1 MKTVERHKKTDFGD
15 VWYVNAADGTYRFA
29 VYKYDDDNDTIYLSN
44 VFVKEDSRRQGYGNE
59 ILTSAEE
66 YANRLGASV
75 ICLKV
80 LSGTDVHRW
89 YKRHGYEDLEKDEE
103 ERGYM
108 WMKKELRKI
117 NESVWSDMHKRSDGR
132 AIRKEDDIP
141 FGMGDVLLTYIGMFS
156 DKLHDTDDYELTLGD
171 FISFIRDFSDDER
184 VKSFNPDIPG
194 LITYVK
200 AHWDDSVSQS
210 IQDTVND
217 IDMGLDNISGV
228 DESVWSDMHKR
239 SNGYQV
245 RKEDDVNLLD
255 LDEFYKYIKDQ
266 YKTKVEYIDLDAMG
280 GGNGNVLG
288 VDITE
293 DIILFYKPKRGHILL
308 SWSRVKIP
316 MPFLDELAD
325 RFKIENPNVMRR
337 IITEK
342 DGSCTNKT
350 FVDVIEFFLGHK
362 ESMVN
367 ESVWADIHKRS
378 NGSQERKEDDLNIL
392 GPDDFF
398 SYLVS
403 EYRNK
408 TYYISKD
415 HYCRDYDTDVV
426 VNPIRDIGVFG
437 SYSDDKLSRIMVVLT
452 NRGYIRHHQA
462 INNMLKLSDDRFIWD
477 KGDEERFYVTGKNG
491 DVNNITFVDLIEFF
505 LNNSIYESVCVDMHK
520 RSNGEQVRK
529 EDEITQ
535 TDMDAIVDSMNEFA
549 TRVVWDN
556 EKFSREK
563 FCECIRNY
571 LKFIED
577 INIEN
582 IIRYVNLHWTGDI
595 EKDIEG
601 FIKEEEK
608 EKDRGMNESIWSDI
622 HRRSNGEQVRKEDEL
637 TSDDY
642 TILKEVLIMFGRE
655 VRFAINNN
663 YKILYKNTLEDCV
676 KFINVLIDSDFRGV
690 DLLKLKKYVET
701 NWEKDPIIQKIIGW
715 TIDGKKSK
723 EIDQEIR
730 NEIKNDKTWNLNEC
744 DGVPGGITPADVGGM
759 GEITF
764 PGADGTPG
772 SGDIPM
778 PTGHVYQQVA
788 PFGIFIRAKKGKKRK
803 KKFRKEDEPCVHS
816 ENPPIY
822 SHVDDFRDY
831 VDRVY
836 NQIDRK
842 K

>member
-1 MKTVERHKKTDFGD
+1 
-15 VWYVNAADGTYRFA
+15 
-29 VYKYDDDNDTIYLSN
+29 
-44 VFVKEDSRRQGYGNE
+44 
-59 ILTSAEE
+59 
-66 YANRLGASV
+66 
-75 ICLKV
+75 
-80 LSGTDVHRW
+80 
-89 YKRHGYEDLEKDEE
+89 
-103 ERGYM
+103 
-108 WMKKELRKI
+108 
-117 NESVWSDMHKRSDGR
+117 
-132 AIRKEDDIP
+132 
-141 FGMGDVLLTYIGMFS
+141 
-156 DKLHDTDDYELTLGD
+156 
-171 FISFIRDFSDDER
+171 
-184 VKSFNPDIPG
+184 
-194 LITYVK
+194 
-200 AHWDDSVSQS
+200 
-210 IQDTVND
+210 
-217 IDMGLDNISGV
+217 
-228 DESVWSDMHKR
+228 MHKR

-316 MPFLDELAD
+316 MSFLDELAD

-362 ESMVN
+362 ESMIN
-367 ESVWADIHKRS
+367 ESVWVDIHKRSNGTQIRKEDDVNLLDLEEFYAYIKNHYNTKVEYIDLESMGGANGDVLGVDITDNIILFYKPQRGYILLSWSKVKIPMPFFDELADRFKTDNPEYTMRRKITEKDGSCTNKTFIDVIDFFLEHKSSLINESIWADIHKRS

-491 DVNNITFVDLIEFF
+491 DVNNKTFVDLIEFF
-505 LNNSIYESVCVDMHK
+505 LNNSIYESVWVDMHK
-520 RSNGEQVRK
+520 RS
-529 EDEITQ
+529 T
-535 TDMDAIVDSMNEFA
+535 
-549 TRVVWDN
+549 
-556 EKFSREK
+556 
-563 FCECIRNY
+563 
-571 LKFIED
+571 
-577 INIEN
+577 
-582 IIRYVNLHWTGDI
+582 
-595 EKDIEG
+595 
-601 FIKEEEK
+601 
-608 EKDRGMNESIWSDI
+608 
-622 HRRSNGEQVRKEDEL
+622 GEQVRKEDEL

-663 YKILYKNTLEDCV
+663 YKNFKYKLEDCV
-676 KFINVLIDSDFRGV
+676 KYINVLIDSDFRGV

-803 KKFRKEDEPCVHS
+803 KKFRKEDEPCAHS
-816 ENPPIY
+816 PNAKVY
-822 SHVDDFRDY
+822 DY
-831 VDRVY
+831 VDDYREYVDRTY
-836 NQIDRK
+836 NNMDRK
-842 K
+842 